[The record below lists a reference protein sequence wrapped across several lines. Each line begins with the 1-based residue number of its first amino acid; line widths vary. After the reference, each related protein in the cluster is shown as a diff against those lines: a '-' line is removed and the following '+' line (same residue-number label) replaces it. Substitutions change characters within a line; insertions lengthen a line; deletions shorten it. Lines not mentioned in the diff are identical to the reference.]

1 MQIKLVVFVVI
12 FLFQFVDVLFFSLRF
27 LVFWFVLD
35 LLGQRRNWSLI
46 NQIVAIGH

>member
-12 FLFQFVDVLFFSLRF
+12 FLLHFVDVLVFLCVFS
-27 LVFWFVLD
+27 FVLA